1 MKAKVNP
8 FYRSI
13 ILSVGDEFVEIFFD
27 NLNEWSRVDLR
38 GNVYD
43 VCFDYHAR
51 DNFRNEKDWLNNMVS
66 AYLVEEQDLPFYEN
80 NVITEVKL
88 EL

>member
-1 MKAKVNP
+1 MKAKINP

-13 ILSVGDEFVEIFFD
+13 ILSVGNDFVEIFFD
-27 NLNEWSRVDLR
+27 NLNEWSRVELR
-38 GNVYD
+38 GKTYD
-43 VCFDYHAR
+43 VCFDYHSR

-66 AYLVEEQDLPFYEN
+66 AYIVEDHDLPFYEES
-80 NVITEVKL
+80 VITEVTL